1 VIEDLQSKLY
11 HEDGWIVLTRKG
23 GVPLNNSF
31 YPTRDE
37 ARAFSQKGGH
47 IVRARRITAWKEPK

>member
-1 VIEDLQSKLY
+1 MIEDLPNKLY
-11 HEDGWIVLTRKG
+11 YEDGWIVLTRKG

-37 ARAFSQKGGH
+37 ARAFSQKGRH
-47 IVRARRITAWKEPK
+47 IVRARRITTWKESK